1 MAVKFYPLLH
11 RLLSTLWPWLSWLW
25 EPSPGRCG
33 GDMAEIIVTWRHS
46 QGTLAGYNSVTCGER
61 KLLAMRSEFLSTCW
75 MKRVLCA
82 LAAAGAGF
90 ILKHA
95 VTSTFCPIKNVRRT
109 QLIFIAAGK
118 WLLLTRYGKF
128 SLKNLRTRHSILV
141 SPVFTGTF
149 PQHRVGPRLGEC
161 CRNFL
166 PVAVASYLAL
176 LCSISGYLSSGKLI
190 LLLSLRHRDFSILS
204 IKISSFSTISK
215 TGQCIK
221 KIWDLIQLRKY
232 QLPLC

>member
-1 MAVKFYPLLH
+1 MARAEISTKYHVQWSTARNYRVCYIWNNYIIDIMAVKFYPLLH

-25 EPSPGRCG
+25 EPRPGRCG
-33 GDMAEIIVTWRHS
+33 GDMADIIVTWRHS
-46 QGTLAGYNSVTCGER
+46 QGTLAGYISVTCGER
-61 KLLAMRSEFLSTCW
+61 KLLAMRFEFLSTCW

-128 SLKNLRTRHSILV
+128 SLKKSQNPPFNSRLSRFYRH
-141 SPVFTGTF
+141 
-149 PQHRVGPRLGEC
+149 
-161 CRNFL
+161 L
-166 PVAVASYLAL
+166 PPAPDRA
-176 LCSISGYLSSGKLI
+176 
-190 LLLSLRHRDFSILS
+190 
-204 IKISSFSTISK
+204 K
-215 TGQCIK
+215 TWGV
-221 KIWDLIQLRKY
+221 
-232 QLPLC
+232 LP